1 MHRTLS
7 TPHPPYAHDP
17 LTHQRLSSPQM
28 WTASLLENPA
38 PHTPQFIHRI
48 DGDGGRAYIPDPSFI
63 LPPPFFE
70 WVGRWG
76 KNVYFVYSMYF
87 QVGQVICLQGDE
99 NGFLR
104 GKKDTNIT
112 MVCGPLKLKH
122 VIKPYSLVF
131 HFFQCRQFKWYV
143 VFPLRWVTMK
153 KMLETLPSTEACHQ
167 SSPVMVF
174 SSDRLFFC

>member
-1 MHRTLS
+1 
-7 TPHPPYAHDP
+7 
-17 LTHQRLSSPQM
+17 M
-28 WTASLLENPA
+28 WTATLLENPA

-48 DGDGGRAYIPDPSFI
+48 DGDGGRAYIQIPSFI

-87 QVGQVICLQGDE
+87 QVGQVILPPRGWKWVFEGQKRYKYY
-99 NGFLR
+99 NGLWPSE
-104 GKKDTNIT
+104 TQAH
-112 MVCGPLKLKH
+112 L
-122 VIKPYSLVF
+122 IKPYSLVF
-131 HFFQCRQFKWYV
+131 HFFQYRQFKWYV
-143 VFPLRWVTMK
+143 VFSPQVSDNEK
-153 KMLETLPSTEACHQ
+153 KCWETLPSTEACHQ